1 MEATTRQM
9 LERLADR
16 IEATLA
22 GHKISVRITGGQIS
36 PRWIQF
42 QTLPA
47 LGTRITRLEAMVDV
61 LAAAVDAEACHVTT
75 QRGLVLIEI
84 PRPDAPR
91 DEQPSRPERE
101 LAKPLA
107 PAASAELPSAAQ
119 LAGQVSRARSAS
131 EPTKEPTLAS
141 IPLPEVP
148 TSLPFS
154 CPPIRARRRER
165 IDL

>member
-42 QTLPA
+42 QALPA

-61 LAAAVDAEACHVTT
+61 LAAAVDAETCHVTT

-84 PRPDAPR
+84 PHPDVPR

-101 LAKPLA
+101 
-107 PAASAELPSAAQ
+107 PANQQSAEPTPTSISPS
-119 LAGQVSRARSAS
+119 
-131 EPTKEPTLAS
+131 
-141 IPLPEVP
+141 EVP
-148 TSLPFS
+148 TPLPLSL
-154 CPPIRARRRER
+154 PPIRARRRER

>member
-22 GHKISVRITGGQIS
+22 GHKLSVRITGGQIP

-42 QTLPA
+42 RALPA

-61 LAAAVDAEACHVTT
+61 LASAVDVETCHITT

-84 PRPDAPR
+84 PRPDVPR

-101 LAKPLA
+101 
-107 PAASAELPSAAQ
+107 PANQQSAE
-119 LAGQVSRARSAS
+119 
-131 EPTKEPTLAS
+131 PTPTS
-141 IPLPEVP
+141 ISLSEVP
-148 TSLPFS
+148 TPLPLSLP
-154 CPPIRARRRER
+154 PICARRRER

>member
-1 MEATTRQM
+1 MEATKRQM

-22 GHKISVRITGGQIS
+22 RHKISIRITGGQLS

-42 QTLPA
+42 QALPA
-47 LGTRITRLEAMVDV
+47 PGTWLTRLEAMVDV
-61 LAAAVDAEACHVTT
+61 LAAAVDLETCHITT
-75 QRGLVLIEI
+75 QCGLVLIEI

-101 LAKPLA
+101 PVKQQIA
-107 PAASAELPSAAQ
+107 
-119 LAGQVSRARSAS
+119 
-131 EPTKEPTLAS
+131 EPTPAS

-148 TSLPFS
+148 TPLPLSL
-154 CPPIRARRRER
+154 PPIRARRRER